1 MAVLSAL
8 LAKRDF
14 DDDDDYDCD
23 YYGRCY
29 STWNSWGRWV
39 ALAVIVVAF
48 ILLAFALSCVNSRRR
63 RRRGMAPMYGTAWMA
78 PPPYGQHGQN
88 QQYPNQPWNGPHAP
102 PMYSPPGVV
111 PQQTG
116 NTFNSNDGYY
126 GHHQYQGQEN
136 GIELQ
141 QPASAYQRGA
151 DNVYQAPMG
160 PPPGKTPQGDG
171 IIR

>member
-8 LAKRDF
+8 LAKRQSL
-14 DDDDDYDCD
+14 DDDYDCD
-23 YYGRCY
+23 IYGNCY

-48 ILLAFALSCVNSRRR
+48 ILLAFALSCINSRRR
-63 RRRGMAPMYGTAWMA
+63 RRRGVAPMYGTAWMA
-78 PPPYGQHGQN
+78 APPPYGQ
-88 QQYPNQPWNGPHAP
+88 QQYPNQPYNGAHAP

-126 GHHQYQGQEN
+126 GHHQYQGQNN

-141 QPASAYQRGA
+141 QPASAYQRGGE
-151 DNVYQAPMG
+151 NVYQAPTG
-160 PPPGKTPQGDG
+160 PPPVKKAQGDG
-171 IIR
+171 VIR

>member
-8 LAKRDF
+8 LAKRQSYGY
-14 DDDDDYDCD
+14 DDDCVG
-23 YYGRCY
+23 YGCY

-48 ILLAFALSCVNSRRR
+48 ILLAFALSCINSRRR
-63 RRRGMAPMYGTAWMA
+63 RRRGVAPMYGTAWMA
-78 PPPYGQHGQN
+78 APPPYGQQ
-88 QQYPNQPWNGPHAP
+88 QQYPNQPYNGAHAP

-126 GHHQYQGQEN
+126 GHHQYQGQN
-136 GIELQ
+136 NDIELQ
-141 QPASAYQRGA
+141 QPASAYQRGGE
-151 DNVYQAPMG
+151 NVYQAPMG
-160 PPPGKTPQGDG
+160 PPPGKKSQGDG
-171 IIR
+171 VIR